1 MTPWS
6 LDTDLDQLPAE
17 ERDLMESALAYAG
30 AYLRG
35 APRHEQRRLRRRWL
49 RAFRRRWPERPWP
62 WDEHV
67 LRRAS

>member
-6 LDTDLDQLPAE
+6 LYAELDRLPAE

-35 APRHEQRRLRRRWL
+35 APGPEQRQLRRRWL

-62 WDEHV
+62 LDEFT
-67 LRRAS
+67 LRRVS